1 MKGGKEALLAARRI
15 GAGRSVAENGPEAD
29 VRNIVKSM
37 GLVFGDIGTSP
48 IYTLAV
54 IFLTTPATEQNILGV
69 LSLIIWTLI
78 LIITGQYAW
87 LAMSLGKK
95 GEGGT
100 IVLRELLL
108 PLLRKGRT
116 ASFVTLITILG
127 ISLLMG
133 DGVITPAISILSAV
147 EGLELI
153 PGLEGLAQ
161 STLILIAAV
170 IAILLFSFQ
179 RRGTERVAFAFGPI
193 MVVWFAVLTLT
204 GLVSL
209 IQAPFMV
216 GAFNPLAGIAF
227 LGSHG
232 IAGFFI
238 LSSVILCAT
247 GGEALYAD
255 MGHLGRAPIRRA
267 WAFVFVALVINYLG
281 QGAFLLQHQQPSNLL
296 FEMFYAQAPLV
307 YIPLLVLSI
316 AATVIASQ
324 AMISGI
330 FSIVYQGITT
340 RILPILKIDYTSSE
354 LRSQIYIDIVNW
366 LLLVAVLIVMVVFK
380 ASSNLAAAY
389 GLAVTGDMALT
400 GTLITSILFLRGHR
414 GKALIAAGITMID
427 ITFLLASLTKLPAGA
442 YWSLLIAAV
451 PFTII
456 VIYHFGQKR
465 IYRHLQPIP
474 FQRFLN
480 EFREVYA
487 TKPKIEGTA
496 LFFARDF
503 QQVPPYVGLTVF
515 ENNIIYEDNVLVSI
529 RTLDRPFG
537 ISWEFRKS
545 PAPGIRLFEVRSGY
559 LEMIDVVA
567 IFREAGLEE
576 KTIFYGLDEI
586 VSTNIIWKIFALI
599 KRLSPSFVQFYKLPA
614 NRIHGVITRVEA
626 LGPSA
631 ASPAGR
637 TPLPVRTAGRGAAGP
652 LVPREQD
659 RHGHRARPG
668 DHHVDRKNPQDAAA
682 PVREGRHHEGHAGA
696 VDREHAE
703 PVRPRPGRCRRGHGG
718 RRDRGED
725 DQTPEPDGAVPCAD
739 LSLVLEPEQVLPE
752 PLHMHR
758 LRLERPQSCRQGPA
772 VRSSAR
778 PRPAGAGASPWH
790 AAAASAASRSR
801 ARARSGAWIRDTIR
815 RGPRRP
821 RLRSRGR

>member
-1 MKGGKEALLAARRI
+1 MENMRRGDDDSLSAARWVPRRKPSKEN
-15 GAGRSVAENGPEAD
+15 GHEVNARSVVN
-29 VRNIVKSM
+29 SM

-54 IFLTTPATEQNILGV
+54 IFLTTPPTEQNVLGV

-87 LAMSLGKK
+87 LAMSLSKK

-100 IVLRELLL
+100 IVLRELLI

-161 STLILIAAV
+161 SSLILIAGV

-179 RRGTERVAFAFGPI
+179 RRGTERVAFTFGPI
-193 MVVWFAVLTLT
+193 MVVWFAVLTLS

-209 IQAPFMV
+209 VQAPFIV
-216 GAFNPLAGIAF
+216 GAINPLAGIGF
-227 LGSHG
+227 LMNHG
-232 IAGFFI
+232 IASFFV

-267 WAFVFVALVINYLG
+267 WVFVFVALVINYLG
-281 QGAFLLQHQQPSNLL
+281 QGAFLLRHQQPGNLL
-296 FEMFYAQAPLV
+296 FEMFYAQSPIL
-307 YIPLLVLSI
+307 YIPLLLLSI

-340 RILPILKIDYTSSE
+340 RILPLMKIDYTSSE
-354 LRSQIYIDIVNW
+354 LRSQIYIDIINW
-366 LLLVAVLIVMVVFK
+366 VLLVAVLIVMVVFQ

-400 GTLITSILFLRGHR
+400 GILITSIFYLRGALT
-414 GKALIAAGITMID
+414 KALVAAGITMID
-427 ITFLLASLTKLPAGA
+427 IVFLASTMTKLPAGA
-442 YWSLLIAAV
+442 YWSLVLAAV
-451 PFTII
+451 PFSII
-456 VIYHFGQKR
+456 MLYYFGQKR
-465 IYRHLQPIP
+465 IYLHLMPIP
-474 FQRFLN
+474 FDRFLD

-487 TKPKIEGTA
+487 TKQKIDGTA

-503 QQVPPYVGLTVF
+503 QHVPPYIGLTIF
-515 ENNIIYEDNVLVSI
+515 ENNIIYEDNVLISI
-529 RTLDRPFG
+529 RTLDHPFG
-537 ISWEFRKS
+537 LSWEFKKS
-545 PAPGIRLFEVRSGY
+545 PTPGIRLFEVRSGY
-559 LEMIDVVA
+559 LEMLDVGA
-567 IFREAGLEE
+567 IFREAEIEE

-586 VSTNIIWKIFALI
+586 VSTNLVWKVFALI

-614 NRIHGVITRVEA
+614 NRIHGVVTRVE
-626 LGPSA
+626 L
-631 ASPAGR
+631 
-637 TPLPVRTAGRGAAGP
+637 
-652 LVPREQD
+652 
-659 RHGHRARPG
+659 
-668 DHHVDRKNPQDAAA
+668 
-682 PVREGRHHEGHAGA
+682 
-696 VDREHAE
+696 
-703 PVRPRPGRCRRGHGG
+703 
-718 RRDRGED
+718 
-725 DQTPEPDGAVPCAD
+725 
-739 LSLVLEPEQVLPE
+739 
-752 PLHMHR
+752 
-758 LRLERPQSCRQGPA
+758 
-772 VRSSAR
+772 
-778 PRPAGAGASPWH
+778 
-790 AAAASAASRSR
+790 
-801 ARARSGAWIRDTIR
+801 
-815 RGPRRP
+815 
-821 RLRSRGR
+821 

>member
-1 MKGGKEALLAARRI
+1 MKGGKSALFAAQRLRLGQSRGEDGG
-15 GAGRSVAENGPEAD
+15 GANVQS
-29 VRNIVKSM
+29 IIKSM

-54 IFLTTPATEQNILGV
+54 IFLTTPVTEQNIIGV

-78 LIITGQYAW
+78 VIITGQYAW

-108 PLLRKGRT
+108 PLLKKGRN

-127 ISLLMG
+127 ISLLIG
-133 DGVITPAISILSAV
+133 DGVITPAMSILSAV

-161 STLILIAAV
+161 GTLILIAGV

-179 RRGTERVAFAFGPI
+179 RRGTERVAFTFGPI
-193 MVVWFAVLTLT
+193 MVVWFAVLTIS

-209 IQAPFMV
+209 VQAPFMIL
-216 GAFNPLAGIAF
+216 AFNPLAGLAF
-227 LGSHG
+227 LTGHG

-255 MGHLGRAPIRRA
+255 MGHLGRAPIRKA
-267 WAFVFVALVINYLG
+267 WVFVFVALVINYLG
-281 QGAFLLQHQQPSNLL
+281 QGAFLLQHQQSNNLL
-296 FEMFYAQAPLV
+296 FEMFYAQAGFF
-307 YIPLLVLSI
+307 YIPLLILSI

-330 FSIVYQGITT
+330 FSVVYQGITT
-340 RILPILKIDYTSSE
+340 RILPMLKIDYTSSE
-354 LRSQIYIDIVNW
+354 LRSQIYIDTINW
-366 LLLVAVLIVMVVFK
+366 LLLAAVLVVMVAFR

-414 GKALIAAGITMID
+414 GKALVAAGITMID

-442 YWSLLIAAV
+442 YWSLVLAAIPFSIIA
-451 PFTII
+451 
-456 VIYHFGQKR
+456 IYHFGQKR

-480 EFREVYA
+480 EFRDVYA

-545 PAPGIRLFEVRSGY
+545 PTPGIRLFEVRGGY

-567 IFREAGLEE
+567 IFKEASIEE

-586 VSTNIIWKIFALI
+586 VSTNFVWKVFSLI

-614 NRIHGVITRVEA
+614 NRIHGVVTRVE
-626 LGPSA
+626 L
-631 ASPAGR
+631 
-637 TPLPVRTAGRGAAGP
+637 
-652 LVPREQD
+652 
-659 RHGHRARPG
+659 
-668 DHHVDRKNPQDAAA
+668 
-682 PVREGRHHEGHAGA
+682 
-696 VDREHAE
+696 
-703 PVRPRPGRCRRGHGG
+703 
-718 RRDRGED
+718 
-725 DQTPEPDGAVPCAD
+725 
-739 LSLVLEPEQVLPE
+739 
-752 PLHMHR
+752 
-758 LRLERPQSCRQGPA
+758 
-772 VRSSAR
+772 
-778 PRPAGAGASPWH
+778 
-790 AAAASAASRSR
+790 
-801 ARARSGAWIRDTIR
+801 
-815 RGPRRP
+815 
-821 RLRSRGR
+821 